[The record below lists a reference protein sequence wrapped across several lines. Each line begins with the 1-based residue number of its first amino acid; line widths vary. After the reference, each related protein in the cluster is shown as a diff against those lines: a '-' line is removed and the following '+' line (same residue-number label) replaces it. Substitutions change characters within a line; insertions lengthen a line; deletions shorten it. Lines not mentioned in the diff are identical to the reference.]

1 MINYKKMVFV
11 IVIFLYVLIYGVYQR
26 VFWESQVLILAL
38 KRYNETGQGKIKDDE
53 TFCNFYK
60 SDVLIFQSIVL
71 YA

>member
-38 KRYNETGQGKIKDDE
+38 KRYNESG
-53 TFCNFYK
+53 
-60 SDVLIFQSIVL
+60 
-71 YA
+71 